1 MICPNCRT
9 ENSSDSLFCRYCG
22 QKLPQACY
30 CTQCGAELT
39 GEHRF
44 CHRCGKALLPSPP
57 AAEPAPRTPAA
68 APPPTER
75 EDVRHRQAELQR
87 LQDVLTRHKEALAQL
102 TVSANDRQARVSAQE
117 AELLKNR
124 RAAAGLSARVK
135 QETEALT
142 RQRQALN
149 LRKEELDAAVA
160 QIAQQRQ
167 ALAQRQK
174 AREEALGRITVAAHT
189 AEAIRK
195 AQEAAAAQ
203 AEQAR
208 RSVPT
213 PPAEPPE
220 MPEPPQTP
228 ETVPSEALSRQ
239 ETPQTARPEAK
250 AKVKKGSALMGVLVA
265 VLAMA
270 LVVGLIFFGGGRHA
284 QYWEKLYEWPDTGVQ
299 QSDVPED
306 SASQEDETAAEDDLP
321 PITIGDTVTFGHYE
335 QDNDTSNG
343 PEPIQWKVLD
353 VQDGKA
359 LIISEKILA
368 RGAHRN
374 WRIQGHGYVTWE
386 TSLIRSWMND
396 DFYDVAFTDVEKK
409 AIQLTD
415 VKDEANPYT
424 ADADTRLKGI
434 RGIVGKMEP
443 GADTQDYVFSLSLSE
458 FEKYFSDPESAKA
471 EMTDVAKVG
480 NPYAKDDKI
489 RTSCYGDFRD
499 PAETANFSDWLTPDG
514 VMWSWWLRTVSLKD
528 ISPGNTMVYVSG
540 NGMLDPSTD
549 ELGYASGMSSAFG
562 DFGIRPAMWVDA
574 SVLVAALN
582 PGDTYTFGHYEQDYD
597 TSNGPEPIQWK
608 VLDVQDGKALLLSRD
623 VLIRLQYHPQETGAA
638 WKDCTLRQ
646 WLNDDFYHAAFS
658 GEELKRVCLTRNVNE
673 DNPTCGTA
681 GGEDTDDHVFLLSLS
696 EAEKYFSSDEARQ
709 CEFSAAVN
717 MIVDQEPGIQKD
729 VIPTD
734 DPYGYGRRWWLRT
747 PGMYPLATVIIE
759 KDGSVSRNG
768 NTGAYASGVAC
779 HQWNGVR
786 PAIWITLAS
795 GGAS

>member
-22 QKLPQACY
+22 QKLPQARY

-44 CHRCGKALLPSPP
+44 CHKCGKALLPSAP
-57 AAEPAPRTPAA
+57 AAEPAAQTQAA
-68 APPPTER
+68 APPPTEK

-124 RAAAGLSARVK
+124 RAAADLSARVR

-142 RQRQALN
+142 LQRQALN

-160 QIAQQRQ
+160 QIARQRQ

-174 AREEALGRITVAAHT
+174 AREEALDRVTAASR
-189 AEAIRK
+189 AADAIRK

-228 ETVPSEALSRQ
+228 EIENVPGEALSRQ
-239 ETPQTARPEAK
+239 EMPRAAGSEAK
-250 AKVKKGSALMGVLVA
+250 AKAKKGSALMGVLVA
-265 VLAMA
+265 ALIMA
-270 LVVGLIFFGGGRHA
+270 LLAGAIYLSGGRRE
-284 QYWEKLYEWPDTGVQ
+284 QYWEKLYEWPDIGVQ

-306 SASQEDETAAEDDLP
+306 STSQGDEAAAEDDLP

-335 QDNDTSNG
+335 QDNDTANG
-343 PEPIQWKVLD
+343 PEAIQWKVLD

-359 LIISEKILA
+359 LIISEKVLA
-368 RGAHRN
+368 CGLHRSTV
-374 WRIQGHGYVTWE
+374 WDGHDYTTWE
-386 TSLIRSWMND
+386 ASLIRSWMND
-396 DFYDVAFTDVEKK
+396 DFYDVAFTDTEKK

-415 VKDEANPYT
+415 VKDEANPYMDDI
-424 ADADTRLKGI
+424 ATRPNTYNWSA
-434 RGIVGKMEP
+434 MEP
-443 GADTQDYVFSLSLSE
+443 GTDTQDYVFALSVNE
-458 FEKYFSDPESAKA
+458 FEKYFPDPESAKA
-471 EMTDVAKVG
+471 EATEVAKVG
-480 NPYAKDDKI
+480 NPYARDDRQRKALYTGADRALELGFDEI
-489 RTSCYGDFRD
+489 TM
-499 PAETANFSDWLTPDG
+499 DG
-514 VMWSWWLRTVSLKD
+514 VTWSWWLRTVGPKN
-528 ISPGNTMVYVSG
+528 ISPGNFLSIV
-540 NGMLDPSTD
+540 
-549 ELGYASGMSSAFG
+549 LGDGSLLEEGTCADSC
-562 DFGIRPAMWVDA
+562 DIGIRPAMWVDA
-574 SVLVAALN
+574 SALVAALN
-582 PGDTYTFGHYEQDYD
+582 PGDIYTFGHYEQDND
-597 TSNGPEPIQWK
+597 TANGPEAIQWK
-608 VLDVQDGKALLLSRD
+608 VLDVQDGKALLLSQD

-638 WKDCTLRQ
+638 WKDCALRQ

-658 GEELKRVCLTRNVNE
+658 GEELERVCLTRNVNE
-673 DNPTCGTA
+673 DNPTYGTV
-681 GGEDTDDHVFLLSLS
+681 GGEDTDDYVFLLSLS
-696 EAEKYFSSDEARQ
+696 EAEKYFASDEARQ

-717 MIVDQEPGIQKD
+717 MIVDQDPGIQKD

-734 DPYGYGRRWWLRT
+734 DPYDYGRRWWLRT

-768 NTGAYASGVAC
+768 NTGAYASGAVC

-795 GGAS
+795 